1 MLVLGGSIA
10 CGGDTRRL
18 EQQWTWHIFLW
29 INSTFP
35 PKSGEHSYTNSC
47 KPATPSMVVAAC
59 LDNYIPE
66 KVDYII
72 IEVSSGTPCAGVL
85 IRSL

>member
-18 EQQWTWHIFLW
+18 EQQWTYQIFQW
-29 INSTFP
+29 FNATFP
-35 PKSGEHSYTNSC
+35 HAKHTYLNNC
-47 KPATPSMVVAAC
+47 KPATPSMVIAAC
-59 LDNYIPE
+59 LDQYIPE

-72 IEVSSGTPCAGVL
+72 LEVSCSRCPYAYYQL
-85 IRSL
+85 